1 MTDRETFA
9 PLVLFEYEHK
19 PGTFCLMLSDN
30 HMIDVEDV
38 FDECGQY
45 GNGYGWEGVARS
57 ALRARAPELAGRLQ
71 FDSEAGT
78 FVANGADSDALKGL
92 GALLKEAFHDPAV
105 LKGFIE
111 SGEPEWFD

>member
-1 MTDRETFA
+1 MTDRETYA
-9 PLVLFEYEHK
+9 PLLFFEYEHK

-30 HMIDVEDV
+30 HMIDVDDV
-38 FDECGQY
+38 FDECGQF

-57 ALRARAPELAGRLQ
+57 ALRARAPELAERLQ

-78 FVANGADSDALKGL
+78 FVAYGEDAAALQGL
-92 GALLKEAFHDPAV
+92 GALLREAFQDRAV